1 MPKYMYLREDGRYDT
16 YDVEPKII
24 TAAEYATLKRRE
36 ELQAHEE
43 QLLIS
48 RAKLDAEIASVK
60 QQIAALSAAPIES
73 AEPSTSVVS
82 TISTA
87 ADSTAKRKW

>member
-1 MPKYMYLREDGRYDT
+1 MPKYMYLREDGRYDA

-60 QQIAALSAAPIES
+60 QQIAALPSVSAES
-73 AEPSTSVVS
+73 AETKCAATDATSPAES
-82 TISTA
+82 GTK
-87 ADSTAKRKW
+87 KRW